1 MFLWSNIIPSV
12 TLSSIQLN
20 ANLKTDVGRKDWK
33 ARNTNLRAF
42 YVFYFAFTLLQ
53 SSFFVAPLAAISYQT
68 SVHGVTVNSYG
79 SYLFFVF
86 VSS

>member
-33 ARNTNLRAF
+33 ARNKSACILRILLCF
-42 YVFYFAFTLLQ
+42 YPVAVI
-53 SSFFVAPLAAISYQT
+53 FFVAPLAAISYQT

>member
-12 TLSSIQLN
+12 TLSSIQLSGKKRLESTKHKS
-20 ANLKTDVGRKDWK
+20 ACI
-33 ARNTNLRAF
+33 LRILLCF
-42 YVFYFAFTLLQ
+42 YLVAVI
-53 SSFFVAPLAAISYQT
+53 FFVAPLAAISYQT

-79 SYLFFVF
+79 SYLFVVF